1 MKLKYI
7 CFFLVVLSALLIMG
21 CANKLN
27 SEKVNNVYE
36 YSDVRAAAWVF
47 VNEKGW
53 NNTAEDG
60 WQGADVEETMAD
72 NRYVLLDKKY
82 EGQEVLVVTFED
94 VENVVTG
101 TPQILVDSTTNEVI
115 GYMPTEYVIN
125 SHKTIH
131 FNIEFVE
138 RGIAYEDCIG
148 VADGFNNREELEK
161 NRSKIT
167 KKN

>member
-27 SEKVNNVYE
+27 SEKVNNVDE

-82 EGQEVLVVTFED
+82 EGQKVLVVTFED

-115 GYMPTEYVIN
+115 GYMPTE
-125 SHKTIH
+125 
-131 FNIEFVE
+131 
-138 RGIAYEDCIG
+138 
-148 VADGFNNREELEK
+148 
-161 NRSKIT
+161 
-167 KKN
+167 